1 MPEAVVIG
9 GGPSGS
15 VAAILLARGGWA
27 VTVIEQARFP
37 RDKVCGE
44 CLSPT
49 GVNVLRRLELA
60 DALVA
65 AGRVELTRSLLHA
78 ADGASAEVRPGAP
91 SWGITRRAMDGLLLD
106 AARDA
111 GATVIQP
118 ARVEGVEHGAQPRVT
133 VRRSGAT
140 AAEVL
145 EADRVLLAD
154 GKSAL
159 FPSGKPAAT
168 GDLGV
173 KAHFAGVDGPR
184 DAIELFAV
192 GGHAYA
198 HYGGLAAVEG
208 GRWNAAFSVPADRLK
223 AARGDVAAV
232 FDEIVRENPTLRRRL
247 RAARRV
253 SGWLSAPLPRFGVRH
268 DWPRN
273 VLPVGNAAAAIEPVG
288 GEGMGVAM
296 ASAEAAAHALLLGDC
311 STLSRRYRKLWR
323 TRRPACRA
331 AAVLLSSRASAAAV
345 ALVEASPALGALGLR
360 LIGKS

>member
-9 GGPSGS
+9 GGPAGS
-15 VAAILLARGGWA
+15 VAATLLSRGGWA
-27 VTVIEQARFP
+27 VTIIEQARFP

-49 GVNVLRRLELA
+49 GVGVLRRLGV
-60 DALVA
+60 DHALVA
-65 AGRVELTRSLLHA
+65 AGRIELTRSLLHA
-78 ADGASAEVRPGAP
+78 ADGASAEVRPAAP

-111 GATVIQP
+111 GAAVIQP
-118 ARVEGVEHGAQPRVT
+118 ARVETVEHGPQPRVV
-133 VRRSGAT
+133 VRRSGAA

-154 GKSAL
+154 GKSAF
-159 FPSGKPAAT
+159 FPGGKPAAT
-168 GDLGV
+168 GDLGI
-173 KAHFAGVDGPR
+173 KTHFEGVDGPR

-192 GGHAYA
+192 GTGPFA

-208 GRWNAAFSVPADRLK
+208 GRWNVAFSVPADRLK

-232 FDEIVRENPTLRRRL
+232 FDQMATENPTLRRRL
-247 RAARRV
+247 RGARRV
-253 SGWLSAPLPRFGVRH
+253 SDWLSAPLPRFGVRR
-268 DWPRN
+268 DWPTN

-331 AAVLLSSRASAAAV
+331 AAVLLSSRDSGAV
-345 ALVEASPALGALGLR
+345 ALVEAAPALGTLGLR